1 MKKSPLINLHLN
13 YNKKLP
19 IKIHNKQLIIYS
31 LTRKMKK
38 LKIIIRKI
46 PKKK

>member
-13 YNKKLP
+13 NNKKLR
-19 IKIHNKQLIIYS
+19 IKIHNKLLIIYL

-38 LKIIIRKI
+38 LKIILTKI